1 MFISYIYIYI
11 LTMFSIAF
19 NLGIIELCVAKRHCV
34 STHGPKGQAQQPG
47 TMPTHKLLSLA
58 I

>member
-1 MFISYIYIYI
+1 MFISYIYI
-11 LTMFSIAF
+11 LTMFTIAL

>member
-1 MFISYIYIYI
+1 MFISYIYI
-11 LTMFSIAF
+11 LTMFTIAL

-34 STHGPKGQAQQPG
+34 STHGP
-47 TMPTHKLLSLA
+47 MPTHKLLSLA